1 MLIRCLLT
9 FLCAKK
15 TIYLL
20 TDSKTRSSMNVH
32 VLEIKIK
39 EIVATIV
46 ERDPKQIADGR
57 LVNM

>member
-1 MLIRCLLT
+1 
-9 FLCAKK
+9 
-15 TIYLL
+15 
-20 TDSKTRSSMNVH
+20 MNVH